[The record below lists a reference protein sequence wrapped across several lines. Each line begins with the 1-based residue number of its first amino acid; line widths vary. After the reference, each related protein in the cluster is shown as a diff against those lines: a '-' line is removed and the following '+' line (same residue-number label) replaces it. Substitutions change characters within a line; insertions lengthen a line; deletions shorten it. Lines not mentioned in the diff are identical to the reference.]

1 MPFASRHLRINYLRV
16 NGRLALP
23 GSSLIP
29 MNSGHG
35 QTGNSPIIQRTECR
49 RRVEIS
55 TPGETDQTAKA
66 EQICGPIRCRSTPY
80 ADSTEIVRPLA

>member
-23 GSSLIP
+23 GGSSLIP
-29 MNSGHG
+29 MNSGM
-35 QTGNSPIIQRTECR
+35 GNSPIIQRTECR

-80 ADSTEIVRPLA
+80 ADSTELVRPLA